1 MRQNAANKKIPM
13 RYDQRCRHLSKEQVQ
28 EKVEKGTPHVVRFK
42 VPLISNVQFNDL
54 IHGNLKFESSSLDDL
69 ILLKSD
75 GWPTYHLANVVDD
88 HEMKIDKVIRGQ
100 EWISSTP
107 KHILLYKAFGW
118 DIPTFAHL
126 PLLLNKDGS
135 KLSKRQAD
143 LSIESLKV
151 F

>member
-1 MRQNAANKKIPM
+1 MN
-13 RYDQRCRHLSKEQVQ
+13 
-28 EKVEKGTPHVVRFK
+28 
-42 VPLISNVQFNDL
+42 
-54 IHGNLKFESSSLDDL
+54 
-69 ILLKSD
+69 
-75 GWPTYHLANVVDD
+75 
-88 HEMKIDKVIRGQ
+88 IDKVIRGQ